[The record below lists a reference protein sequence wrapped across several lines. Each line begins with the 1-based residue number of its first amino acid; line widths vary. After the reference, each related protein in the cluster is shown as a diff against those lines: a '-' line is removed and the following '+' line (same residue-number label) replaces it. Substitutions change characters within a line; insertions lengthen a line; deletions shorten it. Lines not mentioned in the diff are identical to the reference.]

1 MKEFAYSEPCLDEED
16 KKAVLEVLN
25 SKQLEF
31 AYSEPC
37 LDEEDKKA
45 VLEVLNSKQLTQGK
59 RSLLFEEALCEFLGV
74 KHALVFNSATSAL
87 LTLYRNFSD
96 FNADCNEIITTPISF
111 VATANMLLESGYKPV
126 FAEIKNDGNIDE
138 LALEKLINERTKA
151 IVSVDYAGK
160 SVEIGSIQK
169 LCKRHSLSFLS
180 DSSHALGSEYQNKK
194 VGGFALASVF
204 SFHAIKPITTAE
216 GGAVVTND
224 GELYEK
230 MKLFRSHGML
240 KKDFFEGEVKS
251 IGHNF
256 RLNEIQSAL
265 GLSQLKKAPL
275 LMQKREEIALVYDRI
290 FKDNPY
296 FTPLHPLLKDKSSN
310 HLYPI
315 LMRQKFFTCKKL
327 ILENLHKHGILAQVH
342 YKPIY
347 QYQLYQQLFNTAPL
361 KSAEDF
367 YRAEISLPCHANL
380 DLGSVQNI
388 AHGVLKTFENLK
400 VK

>member
-25 SKQLEF
+25 SKQI
-31 AYSEPC
+31 
-37 LDEEDKKA
+37 
-45 VLEVLNSKQLTQGK
+45 TQGK

-126 FAEIKNDGNIDE
+126 FAGIKNDGNIDE
-138 LALEKLINERTKA
+138 LALEKLINKKTKA

-224 GELYEK
+224 SELYEK

-315 LMRQKFFTCKKL
+315 LMRQKFFACKKL

-367 YRAEISLPCHANL
+367 YRTEISLPCHANL
-380 DLGSVQNI
+380 NLESAQTI

-400 VK
+400 IE

>member
-1 MKEFAYSEPCLDEED
+1 MK
-16 KKAVLEVLN
+16 
-25 SKQLEF
+25 EF

-138 LALEKLINERTKA
+138 LALEKLINKKTKA

-180 DSSHALGSEYQNKK
+180 DSSHALGSEYQNQK

-224 GELYEK
+224 NELYEK
-230 MKLFRSHGML
+230 MKWFRSHGMI

-265 GLSQLKKAPL
+265 GLSQLKKASL

-327 ILENLHKHGILAQVH
+327 ILENLHKCGILAQVH

-380 DLGSVQNI
+380 DLESAQTI
-388 AHGVLKTFENLK
+388 AHGVLKTFEDFK
-400 VK
+400 IE

>member
-1 MKEFAYSEPCLDEED
+1 MK
-16 KKAVLEVLN
+16 
-25 SKQLEF
+25 EF

-138 LALEKLINERTKA
+138 LALEKLINKKTKA

-160 SVEIGSIQK
+160 SVEIESIQK

-224 GELYEK
+224 NELYEK
-230 MKLFRSHGML
+230 MKWFRSHGMI

-256 RLNEIQSAL
+256 RLNEIQSTL

-275 LMQKREEIALVYDRI
+275 LMQKREEIALTYDRI

-327 ILENLHKHGILAQVH
+327 ILENLHKCGILAQVH

-361 KSAEDF
+361 KSTEDF

-380 DLGSVQNI
+380 DLESVHNI
-388 AHGVLKTFENLK
+388 AHGVLKTFEDLK
-400 VK
+400 IE

>member
-1 MKEFAYSEPCLDEED
+1 MK
-16 KKAVLEVLN
+16 
-25 SKQLEF
+25 EF

-138 LALEKLINERTKA
+138 LALEKLINEKTKA

-224 GELYEK
+224 NELYEK
-230 MKLFRSHGML
+230 MKRFRSHGML

-275 LMQKREEIALVYDRI
+275 LMQKREEIALTYDRI

-327 ILENLHKHGILAQVH
+327 ILENLHKCGILAQVH

-361 KSAEDF
+361 KSAQDF

-380 DLGSVQNI
+380 DLESVQNI

-400 VK
+400 IE

>member
-1 MKEFAYSEPCLDEED
+1 MK
-16 KKAVLEVLN
+16 
-25 SKQLEF
+25 EF

-87 LTLYRNFSD
+87 LTLYRNFSG
-96 FNADCNEIITTPISF
+96 FNAHCNEIITTPISF
-111 VATANMLLESGYKPV
+111 VATANMLLESGYRPV
-126 FAEIKNDGNIDE
+126 FAEVKNDGNIDE
-138 LALEKLINERTKA
+138 LALEKLITKKTKA

-160 SVEIGSIQK
+160 SVEVGSIQK
-169 LCKRHSLSFLS
+169 LCKKHSLSFLS

-216 GGAVVTND
+216 GGAVVTNNS
-224 GELYEK
+224 ELYEK

-327 ILENLHKHGILAQVH
+327 ILENLHKRGILAQVH

-367 YRAEISLPCHANL
+367 YHAEISLPCHANL
-380 DLGSVQNI
+380 NLESAQTI
-388 AHGVLKTFENLK
+388 AHSVLKTFESFK
-400 VK
+400 IE

>member
-1 MKEFAYSEPCLDEED
+1 MK
-16 KKAVLEVLN
+16 
-25 SKQLEF
+25 EF

-87 LTLYRNFSD
+87 LTLYRNFSG
-96 FNADCNEIITTPISF
+96 FSAHCNEIITTPMSF
-111 VATANMLLESGYKPV
+111 VATANMLLESGYTPV
-126 FAEIKNDGNIDE
+126 FAGIKNDGNIDE
-138 LALEKLINERTKA
+138 LALEKLITKKTKA

-160 SVEIGSIQK
+160 SVEVGSIQR
-169 LCKRHSLSFLS
+169 LCKKHSLSFLS

-224 GELYEK
+224 SELYEK

-251 IGHNF
+251 IGHNL

-315 LMRQKFFTCKKL
+315 LMDQKFFTCKKL
-327 ILENLHKHGILAQVH
+327 ILESLHKRGILAQVH

-380 DLGSVQNI
+380 NLESAQTI
-388 AHGVLKTFENLK
+388 AHGVLKTFEDLK
-400 VK
+400 IE

>member
-1 MKEFAYSEPCLDEED
+1 MK
-16 KKAVLEVLN
+16 
-25 SKQLEF
+25 EF

-138 LALEKLINERTKA
+138 LALEKLINEKTKA

-224 GELYEK
+224 SELYEK
-230 MKLFRSHGML
+230 MKWFRSHGMI
-240 KKDFFEGEVKS
+240 KKDFFEGEVKN

-275 LMQKREEIALVYDRI
+275 LMQKREEIALAYDRI

-327 ILENLHKHGILAQVH
+327 ILENLHKIGILAQVH

-361 KSAEDF
+361 KSAENF

-380 DLGSVQNI
+380 NLESVQNI

-400 VK
+400 IE

>member
-1 MKEFAYSEPCLDEED
+1 MK
-16 KKAVLEVLN
+16 K
-25 SKQLEF
+25 F

-59 RSLLFEEALCEFLGV
+59 YSLLFEEALCEFLGV
-74 KHALVFNSATSAL
+74 KHALAFNSATSAL
-87 LTLYRNFSD
+87 LTLYRNFSE
-96 FNADCNEIITTPISF
+96 FSADHNEIITTPISF
-111 VATANMLLESGYKPV
+111 VATANMLLESGYTPV
-126 FAEIKNDGNIDE
+126 FAEVKNDGNIDE
-138 LALEKLINERTKA
+138 LALEKLITKKTKA

-160 SVEIGSIQK
+160 SVEIESIQR
-169 LCKRHSLSFLS
+169 LCKKHSLSFLS

-224 GELYEK
+224 SGLHEK
-230 MKLFRSHGML
+230 MKSFRSHGMI

-251 IGHNF
+251 VGYNF

-275 LMQKREEIALVYDRI
+275 LRQKREEIALTYDEI

-296 FTPLHPLLKDKSSN
+296 FTPLHPLLKHQSSN

-327 ILENLHKHGILAQVH
+327 ILENLHKLGILAQVH

-367 YRAEISLPCHANL
+367 YSAEISLPCHANL
-380 DLGSVQNI
+380 DLESVKRI
-388 AHGVLKTFENLK
+388 AHGVLKTFEGFNRMGFI
-400 VK
+400 

>member
-1 MKEFAYSEPCLDEED
+1 MK
-16 KKAVLEVLN
+16 
-25 SKQLEF
+25 EF

-96 FNADCNEIITTPISF
+96 FSADCNEIITTPISF

-126 FAEIKNDGNIDE
+126 FAEVKNDGNIDE
-138 LALEKLINERTKA
+138 LALEKLINKKTKA
-151 IVSVDYAGK
+151 LVSVDYAGK
-160 SVEIGSIQK
+160 SVEIESIQK
-169 LCKRHSLSFLS
+169 LCKKHSLSFLS

-230 MKLFRSHGML
+230 MKWFRSHGML

-251 IGHNF
+251 IGYNF

-275 LMQKREEIALVYDRI
+275 LMQKREEAALTYDRI

-367 YRAEISLPCHANL
+367 YCAEISLPCHANL
-380 DLGSVQNI
+380 DLESAQTI

-400 VK
+400 IE

>member
-1 MKEFAYSEPCLDEED
+1 MKKFAYSEPCLDEED

-25 SKQLEF
+25 SKQI
-31 AYSEPC
+31 
-37 LDEEDKKA
+37 
-45 VLEVLNSKQLTQGK
+45 TQGK

-74 KHALVFNSATSAL
+74 KHALAFNSATSAL

-96 FNADCNEIITTPISF
+96 FSADCNEIITTPMSF
-111 VATANMLLESGYKPV
+111 VATANMLLESGYTPV
-126 FAEIKNDGNIDE
+126 FAGIKNDGNIDE
-138 LALEKLINERTKA
+138 LALEKLITKKTKA

-160 SVEIGSIQK
+160 SVEIESIQE
-169 LCKRHSLSFLS
+169 LCKKHSLSFLS

-224 GELYEK
+224 SELYEK

-275 LMQKREEIALVYDRI
+275 LMQKREEVALVYDRI

-315 LMRQKFFTCKKL
+315 LMDQKFFTFKRS
-327 ILENLHKHGILAQVH
+327 ILESLHKLGILAQVH

-367 YRAEISLPCHANL
+367 YNAEISLPCHANL
-380 DLGSVQNI
+380 NLESVQNI
-388 AHGVLKTFENLK
+388 THGVLKTFEGFNRISS
-400 VK
+400 V

>member
-1 MKEFAYSEPCLDEED
+1 MKG
-16 KKAVLEVLN
+16 
-25 SKQLEF
+25 F

-138 LALEKLINERTKA
+138 LALEKLINEKTKA
-151 IVSVDYAGK
+151 VVSVDYAGK

-180 DSSHALGSEYQNKK
+180 DSSHALGSEYHSKK

-224 GELYEK
+224 SELYEK
-230 MKLFRSHGML
+230 MKWFRSHGMI

-275 LMQKREEIALVYDRI
+275 LMQKREEIALTYDRI

-380 DLGSVQNI
+380 DLESVQNI
-388 AHGVLKTFENLK
+388 AHGVLKTFESFK
-400 VK
+400 IE

>member
-1 MKEFAYSEPCLDEED
+1 MK
-16 KKAVLEVLN
+16 
-25 SKQLEF
+25 EF

-96 FNADCNEIITTPISF
+96 FSADCNEIITTPISF

-138 LALEKLINERTKA
+138 LALEKLINEKTKA

-160 SVEIGSIQK
+160 SVEIESIQK

-216 GGAVVTND
+216 GGAVVTNN

-230 MKLFRSHGML
+230 MKWFRSHGMI

-265 GLSQLKKAPL
+265 GLSQLKKAPF
-275 LMQKREEIALVYDRI
+275 LMQKREEIALTYDRI

-327 ILENLHKHGILAQVH
+327 ILENLHKCGILAQVH

-361 KSAEDF
+361 KSAQDF

-380 DLGSVQNI
+380 DLESVQNI

-400 VK
+400 IE

>member
-16 KKAVLEVLN
+16 KKAI
-25 SKQLEF
+25 
-31 AYSEPC
+31 
-37 LDEEDKKA
+37 
-45 VLEVLNSKQLTQGK
+45 LEVLNSKQLTQGK

-96 FNADCNEIITTPISF
+96 FSADCNEIITTPISF

-180 DSSHALGSEYQNKK
+180 DSSHALGSEHQNKK
-194 VGGFALASVF
+194 VGSFALASVF

-230 MKLFRSHGML
+230 MKWFRSHGMI

-265 GLSQLKKAPL
+265 GLSQLKKAPF
-275 LMQKREEIALVYDRI
+275 LMQKREEIALTYDRI

-315 LMRQKFFTCKKL
+315 LIRQKFFTCKKL
-327 ILENLHKHGILAQVH
+327 ILENLHKRGILAQVH

-380 DLGSVQNI
+380 DLESVQNI
-388 AHGVLKTFENLK
+388 AHGVLKTFEGFK
-400 VK
+400 IE

>member
-1 MKEFAYSEPCLDEED
+1 MKEFS
-16 KKAVLEVLN
+16 
-25 SKQLEF
+25 
-31 AYSEPC
+31 YSEPC

-87 LTLYRNFSD
+87 LTLYRNFSG
-96 FNADCNEIITTPISF
+96 FNADSNEIITTPISF

-126 FAEIKNDGNIDE
+126 FAGIKNDGNIDE
-138 LALEKLINERTKA
+138 LALEKLINEKTKA

-160 SVEIGSIQK
+160 SVEAKSIQK
-169 LCKRHSLSFLS
+169 LCKKHSLSFLS
-180 DSSHALGSEYQNKK
+180 DSSHALGSEYQNQK
-194 VGGFALASVF
+194 VGSFALASVF

-224 GELYEK
+224 SELHEK
-230 MKLFRSHGML
+230 MKWFRSHGML

-251 IGHNF
+251 VGHNF

-275 LMQKREEIALVYDRI
+275 FMQKREEIALTYDRI

-296 FTPLHPLLKDKSSN
+296 FTPLHPLLKCKSSN

-327 ILENLHKHGILAQVH
+327 ILENLHKRGILAQVH

-380 DLGSVQNI
+380 NLESVQNI

-400 VK
+400 IE

>member
-1 MKEFAYSEPCLDEED
+1 MK
-16 KKAVLEVLN
+16 
-25 SKQLEF
+25 EF

-138 LALEKLINERTKA
+138 LALEKLINEKTKA

-224 GELYEK
+224 SELHEK
-230 MKLFRSHGML
+230 MKWFRSHGMI

-327 ILENLHKHGILAQVH
+327 ILENLHKRGILAQVH

-361 KSAEDF
+361 KSAENF

-380 DLGSVQNI
+380 NLESAQTI

-400 VK
+400 IE

>member
-1 MKEFAYSEPCLDEED
+1 MK
-16 KKAVLEVLN
+16 
-25 SKQLEF
+25 EF

-111 VATANMLLESGYKPV
+111 VATANMLLESGYTPV
-126 FAEIKNDGNIDE
+126 FAEVKNDGNIDE
-138 LALEKLINERTKA
+138 LALEKLITKKTKA

-160 SVEIGSIQK
+160 SVEVGSIQK
-169 LCKRHSLSFLS
+169 LCKKHSLSFLS

-216 GGAVVTND
+216 GGAVVTNNS
-224 GELYEK
+224 ELHEK

-265 GLSQLKKAPL
+265 GLSQLKKAPF
-275 LMQKREEIALVYDRI
+275 LMQKREEIALTYDRI

-315 LMRQKFFTCKKL
+315 LMDQKFFACKKL
-327 ILENLHKHGILAQVH
+327 ILESLHKLGILAQVH

-367 YRAEISLPCHANL
+367 YNAEISLPCHANL
-380 DLGSVQNI
+380 NLESVQNI
-388 AHGVLKTFENLK
+388 AHGVLKTFEDFNRMGFI
-400 VK
+400 

>member
-1 MKEFAYSEPCLDEED
+1 MK
-16 KKAVLEVLN
+16 
-25 SKQLEF
+25 EF

-59 RSLLFEEALCEFLGV
+59 RSLLFEESLCEFLGV

-96 FNADCNEIITTPISF
+96 FSADCNEIITTPMSF
-111 VATANMLLESGYKPV
+111 VATANMLLESGYRPV
-126 FAEIKNDGNIDE
+126 FAEVKNDGNIDE
-138 LALEKLINERTKA
+138 LALEKLITKKTKA

-160 SVEIGSIQK
+160 SVEIESIQK
-169 LCKRHSLSFLS
+169 LCKKHSLSFLS

-216 GGAVVTND
+216 GGAVVTNNS
-224 GELYEK
+224 ELYEK

-315 LMRQKFFTCKKL
+315 LMDQKFFTFKRS
-327 ILENLHKHGILAQVH
+327 ILESLHKRGILAQVH

-361 KSAEDF
+361 KSTEDF
-367 YRAEISLPCHANL
+367 YNTEISLPCHANL
-380 DLGSVQNI
+380 NLESVQNI
-388 AHGVLKTFENLK
+388 AHGVLKTFESFNRMSPI
-400 VK
+400 

>member
-1 MKEFAYSEPCLDEED
+1 MK
-16 KKAVLEVLN
+16 
-25 SKQLEF
+25 EF

-126 FAEIKNDGNIDE
+126 FAEVKNDGNIDE
-138 LALEKLINERTKA
+138 LALEKLITKKTKA

-160 SVEIGSIQK
+160 SVEIESIQK
-169 LCKRHSLSFLS
+169 LCKKHSLSFLS

-224 GELYEK
+224 SELYEK

-290 FKDNPY
+290 FKDKPY

-327 ILENLHKHGILAQVH
+327 ILENLHKRGILAQVH

-347 QYQLYQQLFNTAPL
+347 QYQLYQQLFNAAPL

-380 DLGSVQNI
+380 DLESVQNI

-400 VK
+400 IE

>member
-1 MKEFAYSEPCLDEED
+1 MK
-16 KKAVLEVLN
+16 
-25 SKQLEF
+25 EF

-126 FAEIKNDGNIDE
+126 FARIKNDGNIDE
-138 LALEKLINERTKA
+138 LALEKLINEKTKA

-160 SVEIGSIQK
+160 SVEIESIQE
-169 LCKRHSLSFLS
+169 LCKKHSLSFLS

-194 VGGFALASVF
+194 VGSFALASVF

-224 GELYEK
+224 SELHEK
-230 MKLFRSHGML
+230 MKLFRSHGMI

-275 LMQKREEIALVYDRI
+275 LMQKREEIALIYDRI

-315 LMRQKFFTCKKL
+315 LMRQKFFACKKL
-327 ILENLHKHGILAQVH
+327 ILENLHERGILAQVH

-380 DLGSVQNI
+380 DLESTQNI
-388 AHGVLKTFENLK
+388 AHGVLKTFEDLK
-400 VK
+400 IE

>member
-1 MKEFAYSEPCLDEED
+1 MK
-16 KKAVLEVLN
+16 
-25 SKQLEF
+25 EF

-87 LTLYRNFSD
+87 LTLYRNFSG
-96 FNADCNEIITTPISF
+96 FSADCNEIITTPISF

-126 FAEIKNDGNIDE
+126 FAGIKNDGNIDE
-138 LALEKLINERTKA
+138 LALEKLINEKTKA

-160 SVEIGSIQK
+160 SVEIESIQK

-180 DSSHALGSEYQNKK
+180 DSSHALGSEHQNKK

-230 MKLFRSHGML
+230 MKWFRSHGMI

-310 HLYPI
+310 HLYPT
-315 LMRQKFFTCKKL
+315 LMHQKFFTCKKL
-327 ILENLHKHGILAQVH
+327 ILENLHKRGILAQVH

-347 QYQLYQQLFNTAPL
+347 QYQLYQQLFDTAPL

-380 DLGSVQNI
+380 DLESVQNI
-388 AHGVLKTFENLK
+388 AHGVLKTFEDLK
-400 VK
+400 IE

>member
-1 MKEFAYSEPCLDEED
+1 MK
-16 KKAVLEVLN
+16 
-25 SKQLEF
+25 EF

-45 VLEVLNSKQLTQGK
+45 VLEVLNSKQLTQGR

-138 LALEKLINERTKA
+138 LVLEKLINEKTKA

-230 MKLFRSHGML
+230 MKWFRSHGMI

-380 DLGSVQNI
+380 DLESVQNI
-388 AHGVLKTFENLK
+388 AHGVLKTFEDLK
-400 VK
+400 IE

>member
-1 MKEFAYSEPCLDEED
+1 MK
-16 KKAVLEVLN
+16 
-25 SKQLEF
+25 EF

-138 LALEKLINERTKA
+138 LALEKLINEKTKA

-230 MKLFRSHGML
+230 MKWFRSHGMI

-275 LMQKREEIALVYDRI
+275 LMQKREEIALIYDRI

-327 ILENLHKHGILAQVH
+327 ILENLHKRGILAQVH

-347 QYQLYQQLFNTAPL
+347 QYQLYQQFFNTAPL

-380 DLGSVQNI
+380 DLESVQNI
-388 AHGVLKTFENLK
+388 AHGVLKTFENFK
-400 VK
+400 IE

>member
-1 MKEFAYSEPCLDEED
+1 MK
-16 KKAVLEVLN
+16 
-25 SKQLEF
+25 EF

-126 FAEIKNDGNIDE
+126 FAGIKNDGNIDE
-138 LALEKLINERTKA
+138 LALEKLINKRTKA

-160 SVEIGSIQK
+160 SVEIESIQK

-230 MKLFRSHGML
+230 IKLFRSHGMI

-275 LMQKREEIALVYDRI
+275 LMQKREEIALIYDRI

-327 ILENLHKHGILAQVH
+327 ILENLHKRGILAQVH

-380 DLGSVQNI
+380 DLESVQNI
-388 AHGVLKTFENLK
+388 AHGVLKTFEDLK
-400 VK
+400 IE

>member
-1 MKEFAYSEPCLDEED
+1 MK
-16 KKAVLEVLN
+16 
-25 SKQLEF
+25 EF

-224 GELYEK
+224 NELYEK
-230 MKLFRSHGML
+230 MKLFRSHGMI

-327 ILENLHKHGILAQVH
+327 ILENLHKRGILAQVH

-361 KSAEDF
+361 KSAQDF

-380 DLGSVQNI
+380 DLESIQNI
-388 AHGVLKTFENLK
+388 AHSVLKTFENLK
-400 VK
+400 IE

>member
-1 MKEFAYSEPCLDEED
+1 MK
-16 KKAVLEVLN
+16 
-25 SKQLEF
+25 EF

-138 LALEKLINERTKA
+138 LALEKLINEKTKA

-160 SVEIGSIQK
+160 SVEIESIQK

-224 GELYEK
+224 NELHEK
-230 MKLFRSHGML
+230 MKWFRSHGML

-275 LMQKREEIALVYDRI
+275 LMQKREEIALTYDRI

-327 ILENLHKHGILAQVH
+327 ILENLHKCGILAQVH

-361 KSAEDF
+361 KSAQDF

-380 DLGSVQNI
+380 DLESVQNI
-388 AHGVLKTFENLK
+388 AHGVLKTFESFK
-400 VK
+400 IE

>member
-1 MKEFAYSEPCLDEED
+1 MKG
-16 KKAVLEVLN
+16 
-25 SKQLEF
+25 F

-138 LALEKLINERTKA
+138 LALEKLINEKTKA

-169 LCKRHSLSFLS
+169 LCKKHSLSFLS
-180 DSSHALGSEYQNKK
+180 DSSHALGSEYHSKK

-224 GELYEK
+224 SELYEK

-275 LMQKREEIALVYDRI
+275 LMQKREEVALTYDRI

-315 LMRQKFFTCKKL
+315 LMHQKFFIFKKL
-327 ILENLHKHGILAQVH
+327 ILENLHKLGILAQVH

-367 YRAEISLPCHANL
+367 YNAEISLPCHANL
-380 DLGSVQNI
+380 NLESVQNI
-388 AHGVLKTFENLK
+388 AHSVLKTFESFNRISSI
-400 VK
+400 

>member
-1 MKEFAYSEPCLDEED
+1 MK
-16 KKAVLEVLN
+16 
-25 SKQLEF
+25 EF

-96 FNADCNEIITTPISF
+96 FSADCNEIITTPISF

-138 LALEKLINERTKA
+138 LALEKLINEKTKA

-160 SVEIGSIQK
+160 SVEIESIQK

-224 GELYEK
+224 NELYEK
-230 MKLFRSHGML
+230 MKWFRSHGMI

-327 ILENLHKHGILAQVH
+327 ILENLHKRGILAQVH

-380 DLGSVQNI
+380 DLESVQNI

-400 VK
+400 IE

>member
-1 MKEFAYSEPCLDEED
+1 MK
-16 KKAVLEVLN
+16 
-25 SKQLEF
+25 EF

-224 GELYEK
+224 SELHEK
-230 MKLFRSHGML
+230 MKWFRSHGMI
-240 KKDFFEGEVKS
+240 KKNFFEGEVKS

-275 LMQKREEIALVYDRI
+275 LMQKREEIALIYDRI

-327 ILENLHKHGILAQVH
+327 ILENLHKRGILAQVH

-380 DLGSVQNI
+380 DLESVQNI
-388 AHGVLKTFENLK
+388 AHGVLKTFEDLK
-400 VK
+400 IE

>member
-25 SKQLEF
+25 SKQI
-31 AYSEPC
+31 
-37 LDEEDKKA
+37 
-45 VLEVLNSKQLTQGK
+45 TQGK
-59 RSLLFEEALCEFLGV
+59 CSLLFEEALCEFLGV

-87 LTLYRNFSD
+87 LTLYRNFSG
-96 FNADCNEIITTPISF
+96 FNAHCNEIITTPISF

-126 FAEIKNDGNIDE
+126 FAEVKNDGNIDE
-138 LALEKLINERTKA
+138 LALEKLISEKTKA

-160 SVEIGSIQK
+160 SVEIESIQK
-169 LCKRHSLSFLS
+169 LCKKHSLSFLS
-180 DSSHALGSEYQNKK
+180 DSSHALGSEYHNKK

-224 GELYEK
+224 SGLHEK
-230 MKLFRSHGML
+230 MKSFRSHGMI

-251 IGHNF
+251 VGYNF

-296 FTPLHPLLKDKSSN
+296 FTPLHPLLKNKSSN

-315 LMRQKFFTCKKL
+315 LMDQKFFTCKKL
-327 ILENLHKHGILAQVH
+327 ILESLHKRGILAQVH

-367 YRAEISLPCHANL
+367 YNAEISLPCHANL
-380 DLGSVQNI
+380 NLENAKAI
-388 AHGVLKTFENLK
+388 AHGVLKTFESFK
-400 VK
+400 IE

>member
-1 MKEFAYSEPCLDEED
+1 MK
-16 KKAVLEVLN
+16 
-25 SKQLEF
+25 EF

-96 FNADCNEIITTPISF
+96 FSADCNEIITTPISF
-111 VATANMLLESGYKPV
+111 VATANMLLESGYTPV

-138 LALEKLINERTKA
+138 LALEKLINEKTKA

-169 LCKRHSLSFLS
+169 LCKKHSLSFLS

-224 GELYEK
+224 NELYEK
-230 MKLFRSHGML
+230 MKWFRSHGMI
-240 KKDFFEGEVKS
+240 KKNFFEGEVKS

-275 LMQKREEIALVYDRI
+275 LMQKREEIALIYDRI

-327 ILENLHKHGILAQVH
+327 ILENLHKCGILAQVH

-361 KSAEDF
+361 KSAQDF

-380 DLGSVQNI
+380 DLESAQTI
-388 AHGVLKTFENLK
+388 AHGVLKTFEDLK
-400 VK
+400 IE

>member
-1 MKEFAYSEPCLDEED
+1 MK
-16 KKAVLEVLN
+16 
-25 SKQLEF
+25 EF

-96 FNADCNEIITTPISF
+96 FNADCNEIITTPMSF
-111 VATANMLLESGYKPV
+111 IATANMLLESGYRPV
-126 FAEIKNDGNIDE
+126 FAEVKNDGNIDE
-138 LALEKLINERTKA
+138 LALEKLITKKTKA

-160 SVEIGSIQK
+160 SVEIESIQR
-169 LCKRHSLSFLS
+169 LCKKHSLSFLS

-216 GGAVVTND
+216 GGAVVTNNS
-224 GELYEK
+224 ELHEK

-265 GLSQLKKAPL
+265 GLSQLKKAPF

-315 LMRQKFFTCKKL
+315 LMRQKFFIFKKL
-327 ILENLHKHGILAQVH
+327 ILENLHKLGILAQVH

-380 DLGSVQNI
+380 NLESVQNI
-388 AHGVLKTFENLK
+388 AHSVLKTFESFNRISSI
-400 VK
+400 

>member
-1 MKEFAYSEPCLDEED
+1 MK
-16 KKAVLEVLN
+16 
-25 SKQLEF
+25 EF

-96 FNADCNEIITTPISF
+96 FDADCNEIITTPISF
-111 VATANMLLESGYKPV
+111 VATANMLLESGYTPV
-126 FAEIKNDGNIDE
+126 FAGIKNDGNIDE
-138 LALEKLINERTKA
+138 LALEKLINEKTKA

-160 SVEIGSIQK
+160 SVEIESIQE
-169 LCKRHSLSFLS
+169 LCKKHSLSFLS

-224 GELYEK
+224 SELYEK

-240 KKDFFEGEVKS
+240 KKNFFEGEVKS

-265 GLSQLKKAPL
+265 GLSQLKKAPF
-275 LMQKREEIALVYDRI
+275 LMQKREEAALVYDRI

-315 LMRQKFFTCKKL
+315 LMRQKFFACKKL
-327 ILENLHKHGILAQVH
+327 ILENLHKRGILAQVH

-361 KSAEDF
+361 KSAQDF
-367 YRAEISLPCHANL
+367 YHAEISLPCHANL
-380 DLGSVQNI
+380 NLESVQNI
-388 AHGVLKTFENLK
+388 AHSVLKTFESFK
-400 VK
+400 IE

>member
-1 MKEFAYSEPCLDEED
+1 MK
-16 KKAVLEVLN
+16 
-25 SKQLEF
+25 EF

-126 FAEIKNDGNIDE
+126 FAGIKNDGNIDE
-138 LALEKLINERTKA
+138 LALEKLINEKTKA

-160 SVEIGSIQK
+160 SVEIESIQK

-194 VGGFALASVF
+194 VGSFALASVF

-224 GELYEK
+224 SELYEK

-327 ILENLHKHGILAQVH
+327 ILENLHKRGILAQVH

-361 KSAEDF
+361 KSAQDF

-380 DLGSVQNI
+380 DLESVQNI

-400 VK
+400 IE

>member
-1 MKEFAYSEPCLDEED
+1 MK
-16 KKAVLEVLN
+16 
-25 SKQLEF
+25 EF

-87 LTLYRNFSD
+87 LTLYRNFSG
-96 FNADCNEIITTPISF
+96 FNAHCNEIITTPISF

-126 FAEIKNDGNIDE
+126 FAEVKNDGNIDE
-138 LALEKLINERTKA
+138 LALEKLINEKTKA

-160 SVEIGSIQK
+160 SVEIESIQE
-169 LCKRHSLSFLS
+169 LCNKHSLSFLS
-180 DSSHALGSEYQNKK
+180 DSSHALGSEYHNKK

-224 GELYEK
+224 SELYEK

-275 LMQKREEIALVYDRI
+275 LMQKREEIALTYDRI

-296 FTPLHPLLKDKSSN
+296 FTPLHPLLKHQSSN

-315 LMRQKFFTCKKL
+315 LMHQKFFTCKKL
-327 ILENLHKHGILAQVH
+327 ILESLHKLGILAQVH

-367 YRAEISLPCHANL
+367 YNAEISLPCHANL
-380 DLGSVQNI
+380 NLESVQNI
-388 AHGVLKTFENLK
+388 AHGVLKTFESFNRISSI
-400 VK
+400 

>member
-1 MKEFAYSEPCLDEED
+1 MK
-16 KKAVLEVLN
+16 
-25 SKQLEF
+25 EF

-96 FNADCNEIITTPISF
+96 FSADCNEIITTPISF

-126 FAEIKNDGNIDE
+126 FAGIKNDGNIDE
-138 LALEKLINERTKA
+138 LALEKLINKKTKA

-160 SVEIGSIQK
+160 SVEVGSIQK
-169 LCKRHSLSFLS
+169 LCKKHSLSFLS

-224 GELYEK
+224 SELHEK

-265 GLSQLKKAPL
+265 GLSQLKKAPF
-275 LMQKREEIALVYDRI
+275 LMQKREEAALVYDRI

-315 LMRQKFFTCKKL
+315 LMRQKFFACKKL
-327 ILENLHKHGILAQVH
+327 ILENLHKRGILAQVH

-380 DLGSVQNI
+380 NLESVQTI
-388 AHGVLKTFENLK
+388 AHGVLKTFEDLK
-400 VK
+400 IE

>member
-1 MKEFAYSEPCLDEED
+1 MK
-16 KKAVLEVLN
+16 
-25 SKQLEF
+25 EF

-111 VATANMLLESGYKPV
+111 VATTNMLLESGYKPV

-160 SVEIGSIQK
+160 SVEIESIQK
-169 LCKRHSLSFLS
+169 LCKRHFLSFLS

-224 GELYEK
+224 DELYEK
-230 MKLFRSHGML
+230 MKWFRSHGMI

-327 ILENLHKHGILAQVH
+327 ILENLHKRGILAQVH

-361 KSAEDF
+361 KNAEDF

-380 DLGSVQNI
+380 DLESVQNI

-400 VK
+400 IE

>member
-25 SKQLEF
+25 SKQI
-31 AYSEPC
+31 
-37 LDEEDKKA
+37 
-45 VLEVLNSKQLTQGK
+45 TQGK

-87 LTLYRNFSD
+87 LTLYRNFSG

-111 VATANMLLESGYKPV
+111 VATANMLLESGYRPV
-126 FAEIKNDGNIDE
+126 FAEVKNDGNIDE
-138 LALEKLINERTKA
+138 LALEKLITKKTKA

-169 LCKRHSLSFLS
+169 LCKKHSLSFLS
-180 DSSHALGSEYQNKK
+180 DSSHALGSEYHSKK

-216 GGAVVTND
+216 GGAVVTNNS
-224 GELYEK
+224 ELYEK

-275 LMQKREEIALVYDRI
+275 LMQKREEVALVYDRI

-315 LMRQKFFTCKKL
+315 LMDQKFFTFKRS
-327 ILENLHKHGILAQVH
+327 ILESLHKLGILAQVH

-367 YRAEISLPCHANL
+367 YNAEISLPCHANL
-380 DLGSVQNI
+380 NLESVQNI
-388 AHGVLKTFENLK
+388 THGVLKTFEGFNRISS
-400 VK
+400 V

>member
-1 MKEFAYSEPCLDEED
+1 MK
-16 KKAVLEVLN
+16 
-25 SKQLEF
+25 EF

-87 LTLYRNFSD
+87 LTLYRNFSN

-138 LALEKLINERTKA
+138 LALEKLINKKTKA

-160 SVEIGSIQK
+160 SVEIESLQK

-224 GELYEK
+224 SELYEK
-230 MKLFRSHGML
+230 MKWFRSHGML

-251 IGHNF
+251 VGHNF

-275 LMQKREEIALVYDRI
+275 LMQKREEVALTYDRI

-315 LMRQKFFTCKKL
+315 LICQKFFIFKKL
-327 ILENLHKHGILAQVH
+327 ILENLHKRGILAQVH

-347 QYQLYQQLFNTAPL
+347 QYQLYQQLFDTAPL

-380 DLGSVQNI
+380 DLESVQNI
-388 AHGVLKTFENLK
+388 AHGVLKTFEDLK
-400 VK
+400 IE

>member
-1 MKEFAYSEPCLDEED
+1 MK
-16 KKAVLEVLN
+16 
-25 SKQLEF
+25 EF

-126 FAEIKNDGNIDE
+126 FAGIKNDGNIDE
-138 LALEKLINERTKA
+138 LALEKLINEKTKA

-224 GELYEK
+224 SELHEK
-230 MKLFRSHGML
+230 MKWFRSHGML

-251 IGHNF
+251 VGHNF

-327 ILENLHKHGILAQVH
+327 ILENLHKRGILAQVH

-361 KSAEDF
+361 KNAEDF

-380 DLGSVQNI
+380 DLESVQNI
-388 AHGVLKTFENLK
+388 AHGVLKTFEDLK
-400 VK
+400 IE

>member
-1 MKEFAYSEPCLDEED
+1 MK
-16 KKAVLEVLN
+16 
-25 SKQLEF
+25 EF

-87 LTLYRNFSD
+87 LTLYRNFSP

-138 LALEKLINERTKA
+138 LALEKLINEKTKA

-224 GELYEK
+224 SELYEK
-230 MKLFRSHGML
+230 MKWFRSHGMI

-275 LMQKREEIALVYDRI
+275 LMQKREEIALTYDRI

-327 ILENLHKHGILAQVH
+327 ILENLHKRGILAQVH

-361 KSAEDF
+361 KNAEDF

-380 DLGSVQNI
+380 DLESVQNI

-400 VK
+400 IE